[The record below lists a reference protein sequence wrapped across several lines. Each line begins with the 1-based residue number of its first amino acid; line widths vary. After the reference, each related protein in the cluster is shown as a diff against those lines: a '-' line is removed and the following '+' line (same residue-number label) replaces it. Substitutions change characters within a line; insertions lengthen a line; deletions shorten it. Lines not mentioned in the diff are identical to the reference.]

1 MDAEIRIDLKGF
13 DTANGVL
20 SQVDVELRKACQWV
34 IKAAKAQMMLPK
46 HGTVVQYYVGQ
57 QKYSTKTGKPLKRRM
72 KTHIQSAPGEAPAVR
87 TGQLYNS
94 FFTHPGIR
102 FLEYVVG
109 VNAPYGRYLEE
120 ELDRPFLISNATIM
134 GRLLVEKVKRLLSG
148 V

>member
-1 MDAEIRIDLKGF
+1 MDAEIRIDVSGF
-13 DTANGVL
+13 DKAENML
-20 SQVDVELRKACQWV
+20 SKVDVELRKACQWT

-57 QKYSTKTGKPLKRRM
+57 QKFSMKTGKPLKRRM

-94 FFTHPGIR
+94 FFTHPGVR
-102 FLEYVVG
+102 WLEYVVG

-134 GRLLVEKVKRLLSG
+134 GRLLVEKVKVLLNG

>member
-1 MDAEIRIDLKGF
+1 MDAEIRIDLSGF
-13 DTANGVL
+13 DKAGNLL
-20 SQVDVELRKACQWV
+20 SKVDVELRKACQWT

-46 HGTVVQYYVGQ
+46 HGAMVEYYVGP
-57 QKYSTKTGKPLKRRM
+57 QKYSTKTGKALKRRT
-72 KTHIQSAPGEAPAVR
+72 KTHIQSAPGEAPAIR

-94 FFTHPGIR
+94 FFTHPGVR

-120 ELDRPFLISNATIM
+120 KLNRPFLISNATII
-134 GRLLVEKVKRLLSG
+134 GRLLAEKVKVLLNG